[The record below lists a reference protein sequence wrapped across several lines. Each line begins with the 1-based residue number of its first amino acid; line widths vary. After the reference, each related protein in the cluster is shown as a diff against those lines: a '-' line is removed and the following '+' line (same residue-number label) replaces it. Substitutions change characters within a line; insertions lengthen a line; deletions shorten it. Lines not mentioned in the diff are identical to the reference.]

1 MRMFLPHSHETPAK
15 LPPVM
20 EKRSTKLIIRTLLK
34 LNAYYAFPA
43 LSNGEPQEP
52 YTSTCLNATRAMVAL
67 IAKGR
72 EIGWV
77 GSSSPLFIWSCW
89 VAARVL
95 FGMSPAPFLSF
106 SLLSLICLLSLPNP
120 FHIPS
125 RPYWHVGRN
134 HKLIPVYSFLS
145 HRSQPD
151 DDFDII
157 VSALKEQSQY
167 WTLASTSPS
176 PFSPFFR
183 G

>member
-1 MRMFLPHSHETPAK
+1 MF
-15 LPPVM
+15 
-20 EKRSTKLIIRTLLK
+20 RTLLK

-52 YTSTCLNATRAMVAL
+52 YTSTCLNATRAIVAL

-95 FGMSPAPFLSF
+95 FGMSLLLLYHIALTTPSPFASRPALECLSF
-106 SLLSLICLLSLPNP
+106 GRHQLIS
-120 FHIPS
+120 
-125 RPYWHVGRN
+125 
-134 HKLIPVYSFLS
+134 VYSFLS

-151 DDFDII
+151 EDFDII

-167 WTLASTSPS
+167 WTLASTSLS
-176 PFSPFFR
+176 PHLHSPTPISLS
-183 G
+183 

>member
-1 MRMFLPHSHETPAK
+1 MTITSASRRWFGEVVKREDSMGLMIVCPSPSLQVGIELMCSKGFIMRMSLPSHHIVCICAPFNNISRREIK
-15 LPPVM
+15 LM
-20 EKRSTKLIIRTLLK
+20 IRTLLK

-95 FGMSPAPFLSF
+95 FGMSPALYLSF
-106 SLLSLICLLSLPNP
+106 SLLSFICLLSLTTP
-120 FHIPS
+120 FH
-125 RPYWHVGRN
+125 N
-134 HKLIPVYSFLS
+134 LS
-145 HRSQPD
+145 GM
-151 DDFDII
+151 
-157 VSALKEQSQY
+157 L
-167 WTLASTSPS
+167 
-176 PFSPFFR
+176 
-183 G
+183 

>member
-1 MRMFLPHSHETPAK
+1 MDSKGYIMRMFPPSHAAVHKP
-15 LPPVM
+15 M
-20 EKRSTKLIIRTLLK
+20 ELKRRRIKLIIRTLLK

-95 FGMSPAPFLSF
+95 FGMSPALYLSF
-106 SLLSLICLLSLPNP
+106 SLLSFICLLSLTTP
-120 FHIPS
+120 FH
-125 RPYWHVGRN
+125 N
-134 HKLIPVYSFLS
+134 LS
-145 HRSQPD
+145 GM
-151 DDFDII
+151 
-157 VSALKEQSQY
+157 L
-167 WTLASTSPS
+167 
-176 PFSPFFR
+176 
-183 G
+183 